1 MKNILNYAP
10 AIILIFGLFSCKNT
24 NSQNDKYLI
33 TPQEMQE
40 LLLMKEVQLVDVR
53 TPEEYGAGYVENAIN
68 VNYYDDGFEKDLAS
82 KLDKSKPV
90 CVYCKKGGRS
100 AKAAAK
106 LRDMGFTEVYDMKGG
121 FDSWKS
127 KDMPISN

>member
-1 MKNILNYAP
+1 MKNILKYAP
-10 AIILIFGLFSCKNT
+10 AIILIFGLFSCKKT
-24 NSQNDKYLI
+24 NSQDDKYLI

-53 TPEEYGAGYVENAIN
+53 TPEEYSGGFVKTA
-68 VNYYDDGFEKDLAS
+68 VNMNFYDDSFEKDMGS
-82 KLDKSKPV
+82 NLDKSKPV
-90 CVYCKKGGRS
+90 CVYCKRGGRS

-121 FDSWKS
+121 FDSWK
-127 KDMPISN
+127 KQKMPIEK